1 MESMDSMTELA
12 KLTYSSVV
20 VPKGSGADSDNGD
33 VERLMNGV
41 AFPCDLEDAPGA
53 RISPTKQRCK
63 KCKKLDCV
71 GVCEFV

>member
-12 KLTYSSVV
+12 KLTYSSV

-41 AFPCDLEDAPGA
+41 AFPCDQGA

>member
-20 VPKGSGADSDNGD
+20 PKGSGESDNGD

-41 AFPCDLEDAPGA
+41 AFPCDLEDVQGP